1 MEISLIV
8 LSFALLISLFFIGK
22 LYSDNTNLRKEITGM
37 ISKVDEKVSQL
48 EELVSIEPGDK
59 AIIPNY
65 GLCYNGGTKEEQN
78 FKVTYEIEI
87 LEVSTDKVKVKAID
101 FTSTDKVG
109 RDPQNRQ
116 GIIDFM
122 NKKWISRKDIELVVD
137 DQMRR
142 DRKINQILN

>member
-8 LSFALLISLFFIGK
+8 LSFTLLISLFFIGK

-65 GLCYNGGTKEEQN
+65 GLCYHGGTKEEQN